1 VMYVCT
7 DAPPPLLDEF
17 YLGESVGLQTYWR
30 GTTYDT
36 FDGRSWS
43 NGASITE
50 EVAPYGP
57 ILTLEV
63 TGTIEL
69 EQRYRIEAHHGDTLY
84 AVGEPYQVD
93 RPVRSVRRSVD
104 DLIALQGTES
114 EYAVQSRVPRPTTT
128 QLEISPKTY
137 QDQIVD
143 RYLEL
148 SPGLPDRVRDLAAR
162 VSAGANTAYAKAVA
176 IERYLRQFPY
186 DLNVPSPPSGRDVV
200 DYFLFD
206 AQRGYCDYYASAFV
220 VLARVSG
227 VPSRLAVGYAMGDYD
242 PDSGCYVVTE
252 MDAHS
257 WPEAFFPDYGWVSF
271 EPTAA
276 FRPFDLPREAASSS
290 QVTAHVPA
298 VPDRPWYVALREWA
312 RRSQRGWTTY
322 VLGGAVAGA
331 LALIAV
337 WARSWHRRHRLSPQ
351 QRVALY
357 YRGLTRAGRRFGT
370 VRRSYHTP
378 AEYQSMLL
386 RALSSRVPRYPWVTQ
401 RVGAILGQVR
411 AQVLELTEAYEL
423 ASYST
428 HPPDGFVTERSERR
442 WGRLGLGLWWLW
454 FASRL
459 EKA

>member
-1 VMYVCT
+1 MHVCT
-7 DAPPPLLDEF
+7 DAPPPLLDEL
-17 YLGESVGLQTYWR
+17 YPVGSVGLQTYWR
-30 GTTYDT
+30 GITYDT

-50 EVAPYGP
+50 DVAPYGP
-57 ILTLEV
+57 ILALEV

-69 EQRYRIEAHHGDTLY
+69 EQRYQIEARHGDTLY
-84 AVGEPYQVD
+84 AVSEPYQVD

-104 DLIALQGTES
+104 DLIALQGTGS
-114 EYAVQSRVPRPTTT
+114 EYVVRSRVPRPTRA
-128 QLEISPKTY
+128 QLEMASETY
-137 QDQIVD
+137 QDQVID
-143 RYLEL
+143 RYLRL
-148 SPGLPDRVRDLAAR
+148 SPDLPDRVRDLAPR
-162 VSAGANTAYAKAVA
+162 VTGGASTAYAKAAA

-186 DLNVPSPPSGRDVV
+186 DLNVPSPPPGRNAV

-220 VLARVSG
+220 VLARASG

-242 PDSGCYVVTE
+242 PELGCYLVTE

-257 WPEAFFPDYGWVSF
+257 WPEAFFPSYGWVSF

-276 FRPFDLPREAASSS
+276 FRPFDLPQEAASSS

-312 RRSQRGWTTY
+312 RRSRRGWTTY

-331 LALIAV
+331 LGLIAA
-337 WARSWHRRHRLSPQ
+337 WAHSWRRRRRLPPQ

-357 YRGLTRAGRRFGT
+357 YRGLARAGRRFGT

-386 RALSSRVPRYPWVTQ
+386 RALGSRVPRHPWFTG
-401 RVGAILGQVR
+401 RVAVILEQVR

-428 HPPDGFVTERSERR
+428 HPPYGFVTERSERR
-442 WGRLGLGLWWLW
+442 WRRLGLGLWWLW